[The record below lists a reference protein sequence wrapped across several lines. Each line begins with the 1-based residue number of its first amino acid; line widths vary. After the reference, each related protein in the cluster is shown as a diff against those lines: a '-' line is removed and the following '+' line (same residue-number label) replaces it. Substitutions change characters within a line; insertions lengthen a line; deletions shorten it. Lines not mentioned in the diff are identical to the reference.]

1 MASSSRRTAVLL
13 AGGAGAAWLALSRG
27 TELGRPQHER
37 GGPSEAQ
44 GRAER
49 GTGERLPVA
58 AGPPIADPPVPPA
71 PVPPERPRAPAPARD
86 RESPALR
93 IATSFLQLVGVLGL
107 GLTAAGAYL
116 RKQELEAERE
126 ARRLQAR
133 QEAEQAAR
141 ARAGGADLLT
151 DLRRRLF
158 G

>member
-1 MASSSRRTAVLL
+1 MSV
-13 AGGAGAAWLALSRG
+13 GARPRPKGAPSVARG
-27 TELGRPQHER
+27 SAP
-37 GGPSEAQ
+37 
-44 GRAER
+44 
-49 GTGERLPVA
+49 PVA
-58 AGPPIADPPVPPA
+58 SGPPIADPPVPPA

-126 ARRLQAR
+126 ARRFQAR
-133 QEAEQAAR
+133 QEAERAAR
-141 ARAGGADLLT
+141 ERAGGADVLTDLLT